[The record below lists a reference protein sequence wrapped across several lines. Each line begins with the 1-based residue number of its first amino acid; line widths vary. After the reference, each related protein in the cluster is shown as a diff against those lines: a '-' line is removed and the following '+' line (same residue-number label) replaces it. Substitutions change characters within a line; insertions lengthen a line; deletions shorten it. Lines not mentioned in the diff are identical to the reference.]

1 MQAKTLLLSALLA
14 ASCAASVGANDRGP
28 GRHGDGGRDG
38 WRHGGPNVSIEPY
51 IDLSRP
57 ERPDVDAPEFIMAEI
72 GRCSNAGLLSFVDCL
87 RPNHG
92 SVMIRRLEAC
102 VQSETIPDDLRR
114 VEACLPPASVR

>member
-1 MQAKTLLLSALLA
+1 MQAKTLLISALLA
-14 ASCAASVGANDRGP
+14 ASGAAPLGATDRGP
-28 GRHGDGGRDG
+28 GRHGDD
-38 WRHGGPNVSIEPY
+38 WRRGGPNVVIEPY

-57 ERPDVDAPEFIMAEI
+57 QRPDVDAPEFIMAEI
-72 GRCSNAGLLSFVDCL
+72 GRCANAGLLSFVDCL

-92 SVMIRRLEAC
+92 SVMIRRLEDC